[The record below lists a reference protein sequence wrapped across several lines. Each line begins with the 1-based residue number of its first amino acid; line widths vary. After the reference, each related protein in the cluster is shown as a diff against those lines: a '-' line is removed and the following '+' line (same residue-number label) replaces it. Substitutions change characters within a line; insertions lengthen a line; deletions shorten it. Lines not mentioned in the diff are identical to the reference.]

1 MKNKLGQKVRTF
13 KDTKN
18 DKQEIGKL
26 MKELNENSRTRTK
39 KSQKTAKTKYLKESQ
54 KSTKYFFNLNKNKH
68 DPQVIT
74 GLLNKSRKL
83 ITDTTKMCKIA
94 LEYHKK
100 LQKPPKRERNNAQKI
115 DNFLEIVTLTIGN
128 KEAQMLEKETNKL
141 EIVKSIKDS
150 KNGIASEIDEI
161 LYEFYKFWMK
171 KYKQYRSNEDNPAVK
186 KVKSITQILLKVY
199 NEIENNDL
207 HNDNFV
213 LGTMTLLYKKKDRQ
227 QIKNYRPITLTN
239 TDYKIY
245 TKTIADKLG
254 KTAYRI
260 IYPNQASFIL
270 GRNIHD
276 HMRLT
281 RSIVHYCETYEKNS
295 YILSLDQKKAYNKIA
310 HDYL

>member
-39 KSQKTAKTKYLKESQ
+39 KSQRTAKTKCLKEGQ

-94 LEYHKK
+94 LEYHKE

-128 KEAQMLEKETNKL
+128 KEAQMLEKETNEL

-260 IYPNQASFIL
+260 ITKGHL
-270 GRNIHD
+270 
-276 HMRLT
+276 L
-281 RSIVHYCETYEKNS
+281 V
-295 YILSLDQKKAYNKIA
+295 L
-310 HDYL
+310 